1 MRIGPIPAPETRG
14 VQLALALAVA
24 AVVSA
29 LLTRSITRPVADLE
43 RATRALAGGRL
54 DARVAAVTASRRDEL
69 GALGNAFD
77 TMAQQLSQ
85 LVSAREDLLRD
96 VSHELRSPLARMRLA
111 LGLAQQPGGDVSRQ
125 LERIGAEI
133 ERLDRLL
140 GDILDV
146 SRLGAGSDALR
157 AETLDLAAIIDRVVA
172 DARYEGQAGSKEVAW
187 TLPADAVPVLGDPHW
202 LAAAIENLVRNAL
215 RYTPP
220 HARVDVQVASSGPW
234 WVVTVA
240 DSGPG
245 VAPEAL
251 QRIFEPFYRT
261 AAARE
266 RESGGTG
273 LGLAI
278 VERVMRAHGGRAV
291 ARQRGDATTG
301 LEVALYLPR
310 SVSASS

>member
-1 MRIGPIPAPETRG
+1 MP
-14 VQLALALAVA
+14 
-24 AVVSA
+24 
-29 LLTRSITRPVADLE
+29 
-43 RATRALAGGRL
+43 
-54 DARVAAVTASRRDEL
+54 RVARIL
-69 GALGNAFD
+69 
-77 TMAQQLSQ
+77 
-85 LVSAREDLLRD
+85 LVGKLR
-96 VSHELRSPLARMRLA
+96 
-111 LGLAQQPGGDVSRQ
+111 
-125 LERIGAEI
+125 
-133 ERLDRLL
+133 
-140 GDILDV
+140 
-146 SRLGAGSDALR
+146 
-157 AETLDLAAIIDRVVA
+157 
-172 DARYEGQAGSKEVAW
+172 
-187 TLPADAVPVLGDPHW
+187 
-202 LAAAIENLVRNAL
+202 
-215 RYTPP
+215 
-220 HARVDVQVASSGPW
+220 PW

-310 SVSASS
+310 VVSAGS